1 MSNFDTSN
9 KIKFAMGSSQTF
21 TIANWEQT
29 QFGMKYNTADGRF
42 FDASKGL
49 TDLLQ
54 EMNLA
59 MNTQVTI
66 EKRPNPNTKPGQQD
80 YGRFY
85 VNINPIPNQRT
96 SLDNPSLCKLP
107 INGRRYSAIN
117 SENISLVALAIPYQ
131 LNYNIFKY
139 RMELAI
145 ARSKDIVAQFD
156 INMIPKKWDMDKFM
170 YFVEGTGIAWV
181 DYNKEGIQLSPQHQS
196 VLDMSIKTIDQYLG
210 LLESIMQEWEKI
222 SGVNRQR
229 QGSIGTYEGKATSQQ
244 AIVQSSHITEDLFRK
259 FSRFEQR
266 ELQGLLDYSKEA
278 WISGKKAMYV
288 MPDMSSQFLEIDA
301 FQHME
306 SEYGVFISDSGRD
319 QDKLE
324 QAKALSQSMIQNGVP
339 ASAVLDLFDTEN
351 YAGIKD
357 KIAKAEKA
365 QKELEQQQQMAQ
377 QQAQVEQSKT
387 QQMQV
392 QQNAIDKEKDR
403 QLQIELALIKAE
415 ASDSNDRLDI
425 EMAKMQKNFE
435 LKERELDLKQ
445 QALDKEGDLRPDG
458 E

>member
-1 MSNFDTSN
+1 
-9 KIKFAMGSSQTF
+9 
-21 TIANWEQT
+21 
-29 QFGMKYNTADGRF
+29 
-42 FDASKGL
+42 
-49 TDLLQ
+49 
-54 EMNLA
+54 
-59 MNTQVTI
+59 
-66 EKRPNPNTKPGQQD
+66 
-80 YGRFY
+80 
-85 VNINPIPNQRT
+85 
-96 SLDNPSLCKLP
+96 
-107 INGRRYSAIN
+107 
-117 SENISLVALAIPYQ
+117 
-131 LNYNIFKY
+131 
-139 RMELAI
+139 
-145 ARSKDIVAQFD
+145 
-156 INMIPKKWDMDKFM
+156 
-170 YFVEGTGIAWV
+170 
-181 DYNKEGIQLSPQHQS
+181 
-196 VLDMSIKTIDQYLG
+196 
-210 LLESIMQEWEKI
+210 
-222 SGVNRQR
+222 
-229 QGSIGTYEGKATSQQ
+229 
-244 AIVQSSHITEDLFRK
+244 
-259 FSRFEQR
+259 
-266 ELQGLLDYSKEA
+266 
-278 WISGKKAMYV
+278 
-288 MPDMSSQFLEIDA
+288 MSSQFLEIDA